1 MTEAIL
7 FLVGFT
13 CVTSVYEI
21 AKTGKTTKSDK
32 ARGSKDYY
40 KRVLK

>member
-7 FLVGFT
+7 FVIGFT
-13 CVTSVYEI
+13 CVSSIYEI